1 MKSQTIIL
9 HVGHGKTGSSFLQSC
24 LALNREKLKE
34 YGISYPF
41 HESFARATAGLVTS
55 GNGKNFLK
63 SIQDIGDTS
72 SKLLFSS
79 EHLFPSLVG
88 RDSIA
93 FNDLLEENK
102 FQFEIIIYTRN
113 LFEHLFSRW
122 GQAIKMC
129 KTSDDLNSFL
139 MQAPLGP
146 HPQILDWLHLS
157 KRFDFKLK
165 ITNYSHHKSDLA
177 NRFFFDLT
185 GVSDFPLELPAFRVV
200 NRSLTYA
207 EINFQR
213 VCNQLKFSSPPLHK
227 ILVEQLP
234 GTGSFQY
241 KCSQNAYDF
250 VKNSHCKIFR
260 SINDHLCASEVLE
273 IEPPE
278 KVVADDRDLRGV
290 LLSAEQLD
298 LIANYFFDR
307 LADR

>member
-24 LALNREKLKE
+24 LALNRKKLQE

-41 HESFARATAGLVTS
+41 LDSYAKAIAGEVTS
-55 GNGKNFLK
+55 GNGGNFLK
-63 SIQDIGDTS
+63 NIQDIGDTN
-72 SKLLFSS
+72 SKVLFSS
-79 EHLFPSLVG
+79 ESLFHSLIG
-88 RDSIA
+88 KDLIA
-93 FNDLLEENK
+93 FNDLLGENK
-102 FQFEIIIYTRN
+102 FQFQVIIYTRN

-122 GQAIKMC
+122 GQLIKMSQ
-129 KTSDDLNSFL
+129 TSDDLNSFL

-146 HPQILDWLHLS
+146 HPKILDWLHLS

-165 ITNYSHHKSDLA
+165 ITNYSRHKSDLA

-185 GVSDFPLELPAFRVV
+185 GVSDFPFELPPFRVV

-213 VCNQLKFSSPPLHK
+213 VCNQLNFRSPPLHK
-227 ILVEQLP
+227 TLVKQLP
-234 GTGSFQY
+234 GIGSSQY
-241 KCSQNAYDF
+241 KCSQNAYDI
-250 VKNSHCKIFR
+250 VKKSHYEIFR

-298 LIANYFFDR
+298 LITNYFFDR